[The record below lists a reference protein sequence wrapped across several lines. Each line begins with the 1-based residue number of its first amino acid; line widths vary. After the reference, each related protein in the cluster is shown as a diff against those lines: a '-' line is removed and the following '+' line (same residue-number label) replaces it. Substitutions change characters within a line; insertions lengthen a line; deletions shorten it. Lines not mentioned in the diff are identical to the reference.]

1 MRYICYVGE
10 MCFQGMHG
18 INEWSIEDYDNEK
31 DLQIDLTNRSIE
43 LMNSYSCVAEILNE
57 DLQNCIDE
65 AEEPMTDEE
74 IDDLEDEI
82 YLENVD
88 YNYWELD
95 EEAVKEDGASD
106 KDLEEMLYN
115 DPESFLEMYRRR

>member
-1 MRYICYVGE
+1 MRYICFVDE

-31 DLQIDLTNRSIE
+31 DLQMDLRNRSIE

-57 DLQNCIDE
+57 DLQSYIDE
-65 AEEPMTDEE
+65 AEKPMTEDE
-74 IDDLEDEI
+74 IADLEDEI

-88 YNYWELD
+88 YNYWELN

-106 KDLEEMLYN
+106 EDLEEMLYN
-115 DPESFLEMYRRR
+115 DPESFLEMYGR

>member
-1 MRYICYVGE
+1 
-10 MCFQGMHG
+10 MHG

-95 EEAVKEDGASD
+95 EEAVKEDGASE